1 MAAAAEVHEFWF
13 GREAAKEPAALRAKL
28 SRWYQGGPA
37 LDDLIRKKFGADVET
52 ALAGDLDS
60 WASTPQGRIALI
72 ILLDQ
77 FPRSIFRDTARAFE
91 GDAKAQR
98 LALEALDSVLLYSH
112 EERQFLIMPLLH
124 AEDAGLQDTAV
135 HEMEAHVEAA
145 PEPLKPLYAMG
156 VEQAK
161 KYRDVIA
168 RFGRFPHRNAALG
181 RESTPE
187 EVEFL
192 KDWAQ
197 KQAPSGMQ
205 R

>member
-1 MAAAAEVHEFWF
+1 MPGAQEVHEFWF

-37 LDDLIRKKFGADVET
+37 LDDLIRKKFGADVEK
-52 ALAGDLDS
+52 ALAGDLDA
-60 WASTPQGRIALI
+60 WAATPQGRIALI

-77 FPRSIFRDTARAFE
+77 FPRSIFRDTARAFA
-91 GDAKAQR
+91 GDAQAQR

-112 EERQFLIMPLLH
+112 EERQFLLMPLLH
-124 AEDAGLQDTAV
+124 AEDPALQETAV
-135 HEMEAHVEAA
+135 AEMEAHVEAA
-145 PEPLKPLYAMG
+145 PPELRELYSMG

-181 RESTPE
+181 RASTPE